1 MSIDAKV
8 INFKKA
14 IREKKAK
21 SFVYE
26 RFQEYL
32 DKYDQLSDPSI
43 REKLNHRD
51 LFILYTNYMSKSE
64 DKIKSKSELD
74 AEMHYKKEDKGKD
87 YFEHLDP
94 EEIPESEK

>member
-26 RFQEYL
+26 RFQDYTDE
-32 DKYDQLSDPSI
+32 YDQLSDPTI

-51 LFILYTNYMSKSE
+51 LFFLYTKYMSKSDE
-64 DKIKSKSELD
+64 NKRDVQ
-74 AEMHYKKEDKGKD
+74 MHYKKEDRGKD

-94 EEIPESEK
+94 EDIPESEK